1 MSAFEGATDVSKIAE
16 ELQKNS
22 LDFSKDIMKIFNDPI
37 HGHIELHPLLVK
49 MIDTPQFQR
58 LRYIKQLGTKH
69 LVYPGATHTRFE
81 HSLGVAHLAGCLL
94 KTLNENQPELNIT
107 KQDFLCVQIAALC
120 HDMGH
125 GPFSHLFDG
134 MFIPKVRSDKHWEH
148 EQASVDMFRCM
159 KRRNGLDKEMK
170 FYGLDLQK
178 DIKFI
183 EELILKGQKDGKW
196 SMKGRTEDKSFLYEI
211 VANKVNGIDVDKWD
225 YLARDCYYL
234 GIPCGF
240 DSQRLLKSAR
250 VCEVNRRKHI
260 CFRDKVADN
269 IYGMFHTRYTLH
281 RQALQHKIG
290 YIIDVKINDALVK
303 ANDKLSP
310 DSKISDA
317 IDNMLEY
324 TKLTDHISDQILNP
338 SDSNPGL
345 AEAQRILQG
354 VVNRRLPKFVG
365 EARLNEDKLKEK
377 LTSHWEDKVN
387 NHSLDPEDTIF
398 CEKMLKCLKDH
409 PEEAFK
415 NKVYR
420 KILLL
425 SLEDQSDEAFKIKE
439 IQNDSL
445 KAAKPVKAFKIE
457 VYKILLKD
465 LWDDMLLEKKMKATD
480 FEIYVLEMGFGEVGK
495 EPIDNVH
502 FYSKSDLKTAFKMKK
517 HQVSSL
523 KPEKFHEF
531 LVRVYYDPEDQE
543 HQKEVQQKAQK
554 CFHEWCKDNENT
566 FIDFGHDAGEDD
578 VDEEEEYEETSTSK

>member
-1 MSAFEGATDVSKIAE
+1 MSAFEGAKDVSNIAE

-94 KTLNENQPELNIT
+94 KTLNENQPELNI
-107 KQDFLCVQIAALC
+107 KKKDFLCVQIAALC

-134 MFIPKVRSDKHWEH
+134 MFIPEVRPDHTVWKH

-290 YIIDVKINDALVK
+290 YIIDVKHDL
-303 ANDKLSP
+303 
-310 DSKISDA
+310 
-317 IDNMLEY
+317 
-324 TKLTDHISDQILNP
+324 
-338 SDSNPGL
+338 
-345 AEAQRILQG
+345 
-354 VVNRRLPKFVG
+354 
-365 EARLNEDKLKEK
+365 
-377 LTSHWEDKVN
+377 
-387 NHSLDPEDTIF
+387 LD
-398 CEKMLKCLKDH
+398 
-409 PEEAFK
+409 
-415 NKVYR
+415 
-420 KILLL
+420 
-425 SLEDQSDEAFKIKE
+425 
-439 IQNDSL
+439 
-445 KAAKPVKAFKIE
+445 
-457 VYKILLKD
+457 
-465 LWDDMLLEKKMKATD
+465 
-480 FEIYVLEMGFGEVGK
+480 
-495 EPIDNVH
+495 
-502 FYSKSDLKTAFKMKK
+502 
-517 HQVSSL
+517 
-523 KPEKFHEF
+523 
-531 LVRVYYDPEDQE
+531 
-543 HQKEVQQKAQK
+543 
-554 CFHEWCKDNENT
+554 
-566 FIDFGHDAGEDD
+566 
-578 VDEEEEYEETSTSK
+578 

>member
-1 MSAFEGATDVSKIAE
+1 MS
-16 ELQKNS
+16 
-22 LDFSKDIMKIFNDPI
+22 IFNDPI
-37 HGHIELHPLLVK
+37 HGNIELHPLLVK

-94 KTLNENQPELNIT
+94 KTLHENQPELNIN
-107 KQDFLCVQIAALC
+107 KKDFLCVQIAALC

-134 MFIPKVRSDKHWEH
+134 MFIPEVLPGEPWEH
-148 EQASVDMFRCM
+148 EQASVRMFCCM
-159 KRRNGLDKEMK
+159 IENNELDEQMK
-170 FYGLDLQK
+170 FYGLDLQE

-183 EELILKGQKDGKW
+183 KELILKGQKDGQVKCW
-196 SMKGRTEDKSFLYEI
+196 SMEGRAEDKSFLYEI

-250 VCEVNRRKHI
+250 VCEVNRRKHV

-290 YIIDVKINDALVK
+290 YIIDVKIKDALVK
-303 ANDKLSP
+303 ANNELITSP
-310 DSKISDA
+310 PSKISDV
-317 IDNMLEY
+317 IYDMPEY
-324 TKLTDHISDQILNP
+324 TKLTDHIFDQILNQ
-338 SDSNPGL
+338 SDSNPDL
-345 AEAQRILQG
+345 AEARSILQD

-365 EARLNEDKLKEK
+365 EARLNENKLKEK
-377 LTSHWEDKVN
+377 LTNHWEEKVN
-387 NHSLDPEDTIF
+387 NHSLDPEDKIF
-398 CEKMLKCLKDH
+398 CK
-409 PEEAFK
+409 
-415 NKVYR
+415 
-420 KILLL
+420 
-425 SLEDQSDEAFKIKE
+425 

-445 KAAKPVKAFKIE
+445 KAQPVKAFKIQ
-457 VYKILLKD
+457 VYKKTLL
-465 LWDDMLLEKKMKATD
+465 
-480 FEIYVLEMGFGEVGK
+480 IQVLEMGFGEVGK
-495 EPIDNVH
+495 EPIANVH

-517 HQVSSL
+517 YQVSSL

-531 LVRVYYDPEDQE
+531 LLRVYHDPEDQK

-554 CFHEWCKDNENT
+554 YFHEWCKNPQNE
-566 FIDFGHDAGEDD
+566 FIDCSYSHSGWSDSPDKHIFKGKHDDKDA
-578 VDEEEEYEETSTSK
+578 DEEEENQETSSSKIFNDPIHGQIKLHPLLVKIIDTPQFQRLRHIKQLGGTYLVYPGATHTRFEHSVG

>member
-1 MSAFEGATDVSKIAE
+1 MQEHHQILEKKKRCLHLKV
-16 ELQKNS
+16 QQ
-22 LDFSKDIMKIFNDPI
+22 MIFNDPI
-37 HGHIELHPLLVK
+37 HGNIELHPLLVK

-58 LRYIKQLGTKH
+58 LRYIKQLGTIH

-94 KTLNENQPELNIT
+94 KTLNENQPELNI
-107 KQDFLCVQIAALC
+107 KKKDFLCVQIAALC

-134 MFIPKVRSDKHWEH
+134 MFIPEVRPELTWKH

-354 VVNRRLPKFVG
+354 VVNRQLPKFVG

-398 CEKMLKCLKDH
+398 C
-409 PEEAFK
+409 
-415 NKVYR
+415 
-420 KILLL
+420 
-425 SLEDQSDEAFKIKE
+425 
-439 IQNDSL
+439 
-445 KAAKPVKAFKIE
+445 
-457 VYKILLKD
+457 
-465 LWDDMLLEKKMKATD
+465 
-480 FEIYVLEMGFGEVGK
+480 
-495 EPIDNVH
+495 
-502 FYSKSDLKTAFKMKK
+502 
-517 HQVSSL
+517 
-523 KPEKFHEF
+523 
-531 LVRVYYDPEDQE
+531 VR
-543 HQKEVQQKAQK
+543 
-554 CFHEWCKDNENT
+554 N
-566 FIDFGHDAGEDD
+566 FI
-578 VDEEEEYEETSTSK
+578 